1 MKYVSTRG
9 GSAPVSFQDAILT
22 GLPSDGG
29 LYIPQSL
36 PTISKDQL
44 KSWAGLSY
52 TELAEKVLRLFIGED
67 ELSNQE
73 LSGNIY
79 IFLVLAIMYQ

>member
-52 TELAEKVLRLFIGED
+52 TELAEKVLRMFIGDD

-73 LSGNIY
+73 LSGNI
-79 IFLVLAIMYQ
+79 L

>member
-29 LYIPQSL
+29 LYIPHSL

-52 TELAEKVLRLFIGED
+52 TELAEKVLRMFIGED

-73 LSGNIY
+73 LSGNI
-79 IFLVLAIMYQ
+79 L